1 MSHPTDATTSRET
14 FHALLKVM
22 MQDEAHASLINLL
35 IRMLIE
41 VEALR
46 HALSHP
52 DMPESV
58 RQAYRQAYEQ
68 IAELSHNAAGSS
80 GGVEKV
86 LSHFVPRKAS
96 SGRFAPERMMMV
108 RLGASKQDIEALCE
122 QMEEAESF
130 T

>member
-1 MSHPTDATTSRET
+1 MSAPNDIETSREML
-14 FHALLKVM
+14 HALLKVM
-22 MQDEAHASLINLL
+22 TQGEAHASLINLV
-35 IRMLIE
+35 IRLLIE

-80 GGVEKV
+80 GGLEKV
-86 LSHFVPRKAS
+86 LSHFVPKKAS
-96 SGRFAPERMMMV
+96 AGRFAAERMMMV
-108 RLGASKQDIEALCE
+108 RLGASKQDIDALCE
-122 QMEEAESF
+122 RLEEVESF